1 MTKPFLKWAGGNRQ
15 LLPEILALMPARFD
29 RYFEPFIGGGAL
41 FFDTQPKP
49 AFISDVNE
57 ELINSYQIV
66 RDKPHELISS
76 LRQHRYETDYYYY
89 LRDIDRDANTF
100 ASLDDVERASRLIY
114 LNRTGFN
121 GMYRVNKKG
130 HFNVPFGRYV
140 NPKIVNEP
148 LILAASQA
156 LQDAFIHIAPYED
169 ALSKAQSGDFVY
181 LDPPYLPVSKT
192 ASFTSYAKD
201 DFGFDKQ
208 EALADFCR
216 FLDRKQVRFIAS
228 NAYLPPIIELYQ
240 GFKQKEIQARRAINS
255 RADKRQS
262 VSEILIWNF

>member
-1 MTKPFLKWAGGNRQ
+1 MTKPFLKWAGGKRQ
-15 LLPEILALMPARFD
+15 LLPEIMALMPTQFD
-29 RYFEPFIGGGAL
+29 RYFEPFIGGGAV
-41 FFDTQPKP
+41 FFHAQPKHS
-49 AFISDVNE
+49 FISDVNE
-57 ELINSYQIV
+57 ELINCYQIV
-66 RDKPHELISS
+66 RDRPQELIAS
-76 LRQHRYETDYYYY
+76 LGKHLYEADYFYA
-89 LRDIDRDANTF
+89 LRNIDRDTEIF
-100 ASLDDVERASRLIY
+100 ASLDRVERASRLIY

-148 LILAASQA
+148 LILAASSA
-156 LQDAFIHIAPYED
+156 LRDTQIEIAPYD
-169 ALSKAQSGDFVY
+169 VALSKAQSDDFVY
-181 LDPPYLPVSKT
+181 LDPPYMPVSKT

-216 FLDRKQVRFIAS
+216 YLDKKQVRFIAS
-228 NAYLPPIIELYQ
+228 NAYLPPIIELYR
-240 GFKQKEIQARRAINS
+240 GFQQKEIKARRAINS
-255 RADKRQS
+255 RADKRQY

>member
-1 MTKPFLKWAGGNRQ
+1 MTKPFLKWAGGKRQ
-15 LLPEILALMPARFD
+15 LLPEILALMPVRFD

-41 FFDTQPKP
+41 FFHTQPKQ

-57 ELINSYQIV
+57 ELINCYQIV

-76 LRQHRYETDYYYY
+76 LCQHRYEAAYYYE
-89 LRDIDRDANTF
+89 LRDIDRNAVAF
-100 ASLDDVERASRLIY
+100 AALSDVEKASRLIY

-148 LILAASQA
+148 LILEASQA
-156 LQDAFIHIAPYED
+156 LQDTHIHIAPYAE

-181 LDPPYLPVSKT
+181 LDPPYMPVSKT

-208 EALADFCR
+208 ELLADFCR
-216 FLDRKQVRFIAS
+216 FLDKKQVRFIAS
-228 NAYLPPIIELYQ
+228 NAYLEPIRELYQ
-240 GFKQKEIQARRAINS
+240 GFQQKEIQARRAINS